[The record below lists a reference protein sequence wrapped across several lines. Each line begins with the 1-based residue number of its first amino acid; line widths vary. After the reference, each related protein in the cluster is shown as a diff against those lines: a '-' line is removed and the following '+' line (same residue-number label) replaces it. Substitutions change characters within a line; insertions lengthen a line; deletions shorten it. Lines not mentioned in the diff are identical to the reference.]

1 MNKLLSDSLVYG
13 ISNIAGKLINIFM
26 LPIYASSFS
35 VEDYG
40 TLSIVVVFTAIIS
53 QLTILQL
60 DSASFRFVS
69 AESPLLE
76 KQKTYSTWFFTE
88 AGISLVFLLIFS
100 LFSSGLS
107 SILLG
112 SSQFSNLLLIGLL
125 IIPINTVEY
134 VALTEMRLRNWKWFI
149 TGLNLSSATLQ
160 IILTYILITHFNQG
174 IIAILYANLIISVMK
189 SLICYFPIIHF
200 IRIKSFSLIHLKEL
214 LLYCLPFVPAGLS
227 LWVVSFIDRFMIE
240 KISNSYNV
248 GIYQMGNTI
257 ASIVLLPISG
267 FLFAW
272 PPYVFSLLNNPKHKR
287 IISTIVELFTLNAAV
302 ICLIFSAFASEALS
316 LFANEK
322 YFAAIQVI
330 PFLLFSNLSMGLY
343 QLSGIGSA
351 IAKKTKPV
359 MWATLFGALLNIV
372 LNFILIPMWGGVYG
386 ASFATLI
393 SYSAIPLVLF
403 RISQKNYP
411 IPFNFIKII
420 LYYLFPF
427 TLSLLCNVYFENFGL
442 SVSFFV
448 IKLIGSF
455 LVLGALIFL
464 NIRIYKKNINKEEA

>member
-40 TLSIVVVFTAIIS
+40 TLSIIVVFTAIIS

-88 AGISLVFLLIFS
+88 AFISLFFLLIFS
-100 LFSSGLS
+100 LFSTGLS

-112 SSQFSNLLLIGLL
+112 SGNFSDLLLIGLL
-125 IIPINTVEY
+125 VIPINTVEY

-149 TGLNLSSATLQ
+149 TSLNLSSATLQ
-160 IILTYILITHFNQG
+160 IILTYILITHFNHG
-174 IIAILYANLIISVMK
+174 IIAILYASLIISGIK
-189 SLICYFPIIHF
+189 SLICYFIINPF
-200 IRIKSFSLIHLKEL
+200 IRIKSFSLAHLKEL

-240 KISNSYNV
+240 KMSNSYHV

-257 ASIVLLPISG
+257 ASIILLPISG

-272 PPYVFSLLNNPKHKR
+272 PPYVFSLLNNPKHKK
-287 IISTIVELFTLNAAV
+287 IIGTIVELFTLDAAV
-302 ICLIFSAFASEALS
+302 ISLIFSAFASEALA

-330 PFLLFSNLSMGLY
+330 PLLLFSNLSMGLY

-359 MWATLFGALLNIV
+359 MWATLFGALLNIA
-372 LNFILIPMWGGVYG
+372 LNFILIPLWGGVYG
-386 ASFATLI
+386 AAFATLI
-393 SYSAIPLVLF
+393 SYSAIPIVLF
-403 RISQKNYP
+403 RISQKNYL
-411 IPFNFIKII
+411 IPFNFIKIT

-427 TLSLLCNVYFENFGL
+427 TLSLLCSAYFKNFEFSINL
-442 SVSFFV
+442 F
-448 IKLIGSF
+448 ILKLIGSI
-455 LVLGALIFL
+455 LILILLIIF
-464 NIRIYKKNINKEEA
+464 NIRVYKKNITKDV